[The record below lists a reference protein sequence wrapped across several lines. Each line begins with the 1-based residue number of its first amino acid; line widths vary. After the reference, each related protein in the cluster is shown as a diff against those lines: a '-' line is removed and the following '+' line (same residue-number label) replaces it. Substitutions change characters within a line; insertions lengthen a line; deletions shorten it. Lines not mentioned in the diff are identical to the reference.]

1 MSLLLGAAAVS
12 APLFLSVPQPAS
24 KSGEKRRSAR
34 RIANRQ
40 SSRSGAG
47 SAPLPAD
54 LSLLGLLCRRGL
66 RLGFRAREQALG
78 DHAMNA
84 LADVHNLADAAI
96 RSHGRE
102 RVSLVAVEPFLVD
115 EEIDGLIQR
124 DIEGLAQVLV
134 EADRDV
140 MGLGLDSRE

>member
-34 RIANRQ
+34 RIASRQ

-54 LSLLGLLCRRGL
+54 LILLGLRCRNGFL
-66 RLGFRAREQALG
+66 AFRAREQALRG
-78 DHAMNA
+78 HAVDA
-84 LADVHNLADAAI
+84 LADVHHLADAAI

-102 RVSLVAVEPFLVD
+102 RVRLVAIEPLLLG
-115 EEIDGLIQR
+115 EEIDRLIQR
-124 DIEGLAQVLV
+124 DVEGLAQVLI
-134 EADRDV
+134 EA
-140 MGLGLDSRE
+140 G